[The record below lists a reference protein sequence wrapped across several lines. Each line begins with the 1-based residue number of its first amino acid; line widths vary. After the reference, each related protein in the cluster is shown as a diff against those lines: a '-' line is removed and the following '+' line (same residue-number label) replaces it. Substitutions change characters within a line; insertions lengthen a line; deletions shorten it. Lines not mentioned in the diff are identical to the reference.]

1 MKWIR
6 ILYASVLANLLWAS
20 SALADTVVSF
30 DSIENAAK
38 RSTDLSRQL
47 LVMIFGDVVT
57 NPLSTNATMVGQL
70 FFIFNGIVFVLAVI
84 WFLLISLKHITKAGH
99 TGKVF
104 GSGATPMAVVTTVA
118 GFLFLVPTVSGWSL
132 AQLVFLWAVSVMGI
146 GSANLM
152 TDKIA
157 DLMKSGYSL
166 VMQPVAPQ
174 TVSSA
179 RAIYEMSLCMYATN
193 AELSGMYSQYGKS
206 DTPLMAIKT
215 TTEGFE
221 ITNGSA
227 SCGSARLPAPSKH
240 SLTGWLFAPDV
251 NTDAIESAQRNAMN
265 QMQNTLNQNASSFVT
280 ALLNKQKN
288 GGGTLPD
295 AETAIQQAART
306 YEDSINAVVNAQGNG
321 DELATAMTTE
331 LKRSGWLSLGAWYQ
345 TFATANQKVSDAVAL
360 KPVVSGQSSLGDIGV
375 SDTLNNVMT
384 AYQAQIQNSPYTP
397 PLGTQTTSKETAQTQ
412 DSSDP
417 NAVFVG
423 IFNSPGQ
430 RLTNKI
436 AQLQIGQ
443 DNVNSLQMN
452 PLLKMKAIGDITL
465 VTTESVFITFT
476 AVSAAMKAYN
486 EGVSGFIISVLSFKG
501 STVAKYIVEGISPIM
516 YFILIS
522 LFCVGFSLSLYLP
535 MIPFIF
541 WLAAAANWIVS
552 VLVGATGGSLWAAT
566 HIGTEE
572 EKGSRS
578 AYGYIFLIDAQIRPM
593 LMVLGFA
600 FASLVTVAIG
610 TLLNMLFGPVIANV
624 QSNSITGIASIIGLL
639 MIYARICTT
648 TVSRVFALQVTMP
661 DYVISWLGG
670 REAASI
676 LGGMVESTK
685 NMFAGFSHGLQRAPG
700 IKSDSNASV
709 PNNGQDGI
717 K

>member
-1 MKWIR
+1 MKWLR
-6 ILYASVLANLLWAS
+6 ILCASVLVNVLWAQ
-20 SALADTVVSF
+20 SALADTAVSF
-30 DSIENAAK
+30 DSIETAAK

-57 NPLSTNATMVGQL
+57 DPLSTNATMVGQL
-70 FFIFNGIVFVLAVI
+70 FFIFNGIVFALAVI

-118 GFLFLVPTVSGWSL
+118 GFLFLVPTASGWSL

-179 RAIYEMSLCMYATN
+179 RAIYEMNLCMYATN

-221 ITNGSA
+221 ISNGSA
-227 SCGSARLPAPSKH
+227 SCGSARLPASSKH

-345 TFATANQKVSDAVAL
+345 TFATANQKVNDAVAL
-360 KPVVSGQSSLGDIGV
+360 KPVVSGQSSMGDIGV

-384 AYQAQIQNSPYTP
+384 AYQAQLQNSPYTP
-397 PLGTQTTSKETAQTQ
+397 PLGTQTAKNTQ
-412 DSSDP
+412 EAKDSSNPD
-417 NAVFVG
+417 AVFVNILDKPFLG
-423 IFNSPGQ
+423 
-430 RLTNKI
+430 LTEYI
-436 AQLQIGQ
+436 AKLNIGSNQ
-443 DNVNSLQMN
+443 VNSNQMN
-452 PLLKMKAIGDITL
+452 PLLKMKAIGDYTL
-465 VTTESVFITFT
+465 MSTELVFVTFSAVKISVDTYGNGFT
-476 AVSAAMKAYN
+476 
-486 EGVSGFIISVLSFKG
+486 GIIASVLSLKG
-501 STVAKYIVEGISPIM
+501 SELLKNTINTISPFV
-516 YFILIS
+516 YFILLV
-522 LFCVGFSLSLYLP
+522 LFGIGFSLSIYLP
-535 MIPFIF
+535 LIPFIF
-541 WLAAAANWIVS
+541 WLSAGANWIVS

-593 LMVLGFA
+593 LMVLGFT
-600 FASLVTVAIG
+600 FASLVIVAIG

-624 QSNSITGIASIIGLL
+624 QASSITGIVTLVGLL

-648 TVSRVFALQVTMP
+648 TVTRVFALQVTMP

-676 LGGMVESTK
+676 LGGMAESTK
-685 NMFAGFSHGLQRAPG
+685 NLFAGFSHGLMRTPG
-700 IKSDSNASV
+700 LKSNG
-709 PNNGQDGI
+709 NNKSPDDGQDGI

>member
-1 MKWIR
+1 MKWLR
-6 ILYASVLANLLWAS
+6 ILYAGVLVNLLWVPFAF
-20 SALADTVVSF
+20 ADTTVSF
-30 DSIENAAK
+30 DSIEAAAK

-57 NPLSTNATMVGQL
+57 NPLSTDATMVGQL
-70 FFIFNGIVFVLAVI
+70 FFIFNGIVFALAVI
-84 WFLLISLKHITKAGH
+84 WFLMISLKHITRAGH

-104 GSGATPMAVVTTVA
+104 GSGATPMSVVTTVA

-152 TDKIA
+152 TDRIA
-157 DLMKSGYSL
+157 DLMKQGYSL

-179 RAIYEMSLCMYATN
+179 RAIYEMNLCMYATN
-193 AELSGMYSQYGKS
+193 AGLNSMYSQYGKS
-206 DTPLMAIKT
+206 ETPLMAIKPVT
-215 TTEGFE
+215 DGFE

-227 SCGSARLPAPSKH
+227 SCGSARLPASFKNK
-240 SLTGWLFAPDV
+240 LTGWLFSPDV
-251 NTDAIESAQRNAMN
+251 NTDAIETAQHSAMN
-265 QMQNTLNQNASSFVT
+265 QMQNTLSKDASAFVT
-280 ALLNKQKN
+280 TLLNRQKN
-288 GGGTLPD
+288 GSGTLPD
-295 AETAIQQAART
+295 AETAIQKAART
-306 YEDSINAVVNAQGNG
+306 YEDTINKVANAQGKG
-321 DELATAMTTE
+321 DELATAMTE
-331 LKRSGWLSLGAWYQ
+331 QLKQRGWLALGAWYQ

-384 AYQAQIQNSPYTP
+384 AYQSQLQNSPYTP
-397 PLGTQTTSKETAQTQ
+397 PLGTQTAKTTQEAKDATDTSPVLIAIF
-412 DSSDP
+412 SSP
-417 NAVFVG
+417 M
-423 IFNSPGQ
+423 Q
-430 RLTNKI
+430 KLTNAI
-436 AQLQIGQ
+436 ATYDLGSAQ
-443 DNVNSLQMN
+443 VNSNQMN

-465 VTTESVFITFT
+465 DVAEISLGMFTGAKIAAQVTTKGFWGKVISAFSGNATEGF
-476 AVSAAMKAYN
+476 SAALDA
-486 EGVSGFIISVLSFKG
+486 
-501 STVAKYIVEGISPIM
+501 ISPFI
-516 YFILIS
+516 YFLLLM
-522 LFCVGFSLSLYLP
+522 LFTIGFSLSIYLP
-535 MIPFIF
+535 MVPFIF
-541 WLAAAANWIVS
+541 WLSAAANWIVS

-600 FASLVTVAIG
+600 FASLVIVAIG

-624 QSNSITGIASIIGLL
+624 QASSITGIVSMVGLL
-639 MIYARICTT
+639 MVYARICTT
-648 TVSRVFALQVTMP
+648 TVTRVFALQVTMP

-676 LGGMVESTK
+676 LGGMAESAK
-685 NMFAGFSHGLQRAPG
+685 SIFAGFSHGLQRTPG
-700 IKSDSNASV
+700 VKFNSKSQTPSN
-709 PNNGQDGI
+709 GEDGI

>member
-20 SALADTVVSF
+20 SALADTAVSF

-179 RAIYEMSLCMYATN
+179 RAIYEMNLCMYATN

-215 TTEGFE
+215 TTDGFE

-227 SCGSARLPAPSKH
+227 SCGSARLPASSKN

-360 KPVVSGQSSLGDIGV
+360 KPVVSGQSSMGDIGV

-384 AYQAQIQNSPYTP
+384 AYQAQLQNSPYTP
-397 PLGTQTTSKETAQTQ
+397 PLGTQTAKNTQ
-412 DSSDP
+412 EAKDSSNPD
-417 NAVFVG
+417 AVFVNILDKPFLG
-423 IFNSPGQ
+423 
-430 RLTNKI
+430 LTEYI
-436 AQLQIGQ
+436 AKLNIGSNQ
-443 DNVNSLQMN
+443 VNSNQMN
-452 PLLKMKAIGDITL
+452 PLLKMKAIGDYTL
-465 VTTESVFITFT
+465 MSTELVFVTFSAVKISVDTYGNGFT
-476 AVSAAMKAYN
+476 
-486 EGVSGFIISVLSFKG
+486 GIIASVLSLKG
-501 STVAKYIVEGISPIM
+501 SELLKNTINTISPFV
-516 YFILIS
+516 YFILLV
-522 LFCVGFSLSLYLP
+522 LFGIGFSLSIYLP
-535 MIPFIF
+535 LIPFIF
-541 WLAAAANWIVS
+541 WLSAGANWIVS

-593 LMVLGFA
+593 LMVLGFT
-600 FASLVTVAIG
+600 FASLVIVAIG

-624 QSNSITGIASIIGLL
+624 QASSITGIVTLVGLL

-648 TVSRVFALQVTMP
+648 TVTRVFALQVTMP

-676 LGGMVESTK
+676 LGGMAESTK
-685 NMFAGFSHGLQRAPG
+685 NLFAGFSHGLMRTPG
-700 IKSDSNASV
+700 LKSNG
-709 PNNGQDGI
+709 NNISPDDGQDGI

>member
-20 SALADTVVSF
+20 SALADTAVSF

-70 FFIFNGIVFVLAVI
+70 FFIFNGIVFALAIV

-179 RAIYEMSLCMYATN
+179 RAIYEMNLCMYATN

-227 SCGSARLPAPSKH
+227 SCGSARLPTPSKN

-700 IKSDSNASV
+700 IKSDSNASI

>member
-6 ILYASVLANLLWAS
+6 TLYASVLVNLLWSS
-20 SALADTVVSF
+20 SALADTAVSF
-30 DSIENAAK
+30 DSIEAAAK

-179 RAIYEMSLCMYATN
+179 RAIYEMNLCMYATN
-193 AELSGMYSQYGKS
+193 AELSGMYRQYGKS

-227 SCGSARLPAPSKH
+227 SCGSARLPASSKN

-306 YEDSINAVVNAQGNG
+306 YEDAINAVVNAQGNG

-384 AYQAQIQNSPYTP
+384 VYQAQLQNSPYTP
-397 PLGTQTTSKETAQTQ
+397 PLGTQTAKKTQEAADSVDTSAI
-412 DSSDP
+412 
-417 NAVFVG
+417 FVG
-423 IFNSPGQ
+423 ILGSPMQ
-430 RLTNKI
+430 RFTNAI
-436 AQLQIGQ
+436 ATYDIGSAQ
-443 DNVNSLQMN
+443 VNSNQMN
-452 PLLKMKAIGDITL
+452 PLLKMKAIGDYTL
-465 VTTESVFITFT
+465 GGAEISFGLFT
-476 AVSAAMKAYN
+476 AAKVAAQVSTQGFWGKVIAAFSGNAT
-486 EGVSGFIISVLSFKG
+486 EGFAAILDAVSPAI
-501 STVAKYIVEGISPIM
+501 
-516 YFILIS
+516 YFILFM
-522 LFCVGFSLSLYLP
+522 LFAIGFSLSIYLP
-535 MIPFIF
+535 LIPFIF
-541 WLAAAANWIVS
+541 WLSAAANWIVS
-552 VLVGATGGSLWAAT
+552 VLVGSTGGSLWAAT

-600 FASLVTVAIG
+600 FASLVIVAIG

-624 QSNSITGIASIIGLL
+624 QASSLTGIASIIGLL
-639 MIYARICTT
+639 MIYARTCTT
-648 TVSRVFALQVTMP
+648 TVTRVFALQVTMP

-676 LGGMVESTK
+676 LGGMAESAK
-685 NMFAGFSHGLQRAPG
+685 SIFAGFSHGLQRSPG
-700 IKSDSNASV
+700 VKFNSK
-709 PNNGQDGI
+709 PQGPKNGEDGI

>member
-1 MKWIR
+1 MKWLR
-6 ILYASVLANLLWAS
+6 TLYASVLVSLLWTSFAF
-20 SALADTVVSF
+20 ADTTVSF
-30 DSIENAAK
+30 DSIETAAR

-70 FFIFNGIVFVLAVI
+70 FFIFNGIVFALAVI
-84 WFLLISLKHITKAGH
+84 WFLMISLKHITKAGH

-104 GSGATPMAVVTTVA
+104 GSGATPMSVVTTVA

-157 DLMKSGYSL
+157 DLMQSGYSL

-179 RAIYEMSLCMYATN
+179 RAIYEMNLCMYATN
-193 AELSGMYSQYGKS
+193 AELSSMYSRYGKS
-206 DTPLMAIKT
+206 ETPLMAVKKIPD
-215 TTEGFE
+215 GFE

-227 SCGSARLPAPSKH
+227 SCGSARLPAPHKNN
-240 SLTGWLFAPDV
+240 LTGWLFSPDV
-251 NTDAIESAQRNAMN
+251 NTDVIDTAQRNAMT
-265 QMQNTLNQNASSFVT
+265 QMQNTLSQSASAFVK
-280 ALLNKQKN
+280 ALLNKQKT
-288 GGGTLPD
+288 GSGTLPD
-295 AETAIQQAART
+295 AETAIQQAAHT
-306 YEDSINAVVNAQGNG
+306 YENAINKVVNAQGKGN
-321 DELATAMTTE
+321 ELATAMTE
-331 LKRSGWLSLGAWYQ
+331 QLKQRGWLALGAWYQ

-384 AYQAQIQNSPYTP
+384 AYRAQLQHSTYTP
-397 PLGTQTTSKETAQTQ
+397 PLGTQTAKNTQETKDAADTS
-412 DSSDP
+412 
-417 NAVFVG
+417 AVFIGVFG
-423 IFNSPGQ
+423 YLQNF
-430 RLTNKI
+430 TNTV
-436 AQLQIGQ
+436 ATYDLGSNQ
-443 DNVNSLQMN
+443 VNSDQMN

-465 VTTESVFITFT
+465 GGAEISLGMFTGAKVAAQVTTKGFWGKVI
-476 AVSAAMKAYN
+476 SAFSGNAT
-486 EGVSGFIISVLSFKG
+486 EGFAAALD
-501 STVAKYIVEGISPIM
+501 AISPFI
-516 YFILIS
+516 YFILFM
-522 LFCVGFSLSLYLP
+522 LFAIGFSLSIYLP

-541 WLAAAANWIVS
+541 WLSAAANWIVS

-593 LMVLGFA
+593 LMALGFV
-600 FASLVTVAIG
+600 FASLVIVAIG

-624 QSNSITGIASIIGLL
+624 QANSITGIVSVVGLL
-639 MIYARICTT
+639 MVYARICTT
-648 TVSRVFALQVTMP
+648 TVTRVFALQVTMP

-676 LGGMVESTK
+676 LGGMAESARSI
-685 NMFAGFSHGLQRAPG
+685 FAGFSHGLQRTPGVKFNSKEQAPG
-700 IKSDSNASV
+700 
-709 PNNGQDGI
+709 NGEDGI

>member
-1 MKWIR
+1 MKWLR
-6 ILYASVLANLLWAS
+6 ILCASVLVNVLWAQ
-20 SALADTVVSF
+20 SALADTAVSF
-30 DSIENAAK
+30 DSIEAAAK

-57 NPLSTNATMVGQL
+57 DPLSTNATMVGQL
-70 FFIFNGIVFVLAVI
+70 FFIFNGIVFALAVI

-118 GFLFLVPTVSGWSL
+118 GFLFLVPTASGWSL

-157 DLMKSGYSL
+157 DLMKQGYSL

-179 RAIYEMSLCMYATN
+179 RAIYEMNLCMYATN

-221 ITNGSA
+221 ISNGSA
-227 SCGSARLPAPSKH
+227 SCGSARLPASSKH

-345 TFATANQKVSDAVAL
+345 TFATANQKVNDAVAL
-360 KPVVSGQSSLGDIGV
+360 KPVVSGQSSMGDIGV

-384 AYQAQIQNSPYTP
+384 AYQAQLQNSPYTP
-397 PLGTQTTSKETAQTQ
+397 PLGTQTAKNTQ
-412 DSSDP
+412 EAKDSSNPD
-417 NAVFVG
+417 AVFVNILDKPFLG
-423 IFNSPGQ
+423 
-430 RLTNKI
+430 LTEYI
-436 AQLQIGQ
+436 AKLNIGSNQ
-443 DNVNSLQMN
+443 VNSNQMN
-452 PLLKMKAIGDITL
+452 PLLKMKAIGDYTL
-465 VTTESVFITFT
+465 MSTELVFVTFSAVKISVDTYGNGFT
-476 AVSAAMKAYN
+476 
-486 EGVSGFIISVLSFKG
+486 GIIASVLSLKG
-501 STVAKYIVEGISPIM
+501 SELLKNTINTISPFV
-516 YFILIS
+516 YFILLV
-522 LFCVGFSLSLYLP
+522 LFGIGFSLSIYLP
-535 MIPFIF
+535 LIPFIF
-541 WLAAAANWIVS
+541 WLSAGANWIVS

-593 LMVLGFA
+593 LMVLGFT
-600 FASLVTVAIG
+600 FASLVIVAIG

-624 QSNSITGIASIIGLL
+624 QASSITGIVTLVGLL

-648 TVSRVFALQVTMP
+648 TVTRVFALQVTMP

-676 LGGMVESTK
+676 LGGMAESTK
-685 NMFAGFSHGLQRAPG
+685 NLFAGFSHGLMRTPG
-700 IKSDSNASV
+700 LKSNG
-709 PNNGQDGI
+709 NNKSPDDGQDGI

>member
-1 MKWIR
+1 MKWLR
-6 ILYASVLANLLWAS
+6 ILCASVLVNVLWAQ
-20 SALADTVVSF
+20 SALADTAVSF
-30 DSIENAAK
+30 DSIETAAK

-70 FFIFNGIVFVLAVI
+70 FFIFNGIVFALAVI

-118 GFLFLVPTVSGWSL
+118 GFLFLVPTASGWSL

-157 DLMKSGYSL
+157 DLMKQGYSL

-179 RAIYEMSLCMYATN
+179 RAIYEMNLCMYATN

-215 TTEGFE
+215 TTDGFE

-227 SCGSARLPAPSKH
+227 SCGSARLPVSSKN

-251 NTDAIESAQRNAMN
+251 NTDAIESAQRNAIN
-265 QMQNTLNQNASSFVT
+265 QMQNTLSQNASAFVT

-288 GGGTLPD
+288 GSGTIPD
-295 AETAIQQAART
+295 AETAIQQAARI

-321 DELATAMTTE
+321 DELANAMTTE

-345 TFATANQKVSDAVAL
+345 TFATANQKVNDAVAL
-360 KPVVSGQSSLGDIGV
+360 KPVVSGQSSMGDIGV

-384 AYQAQIQNSPYTP
+384 AYQAQLQNSPYTP
-397 PLGTQTTSKETAQTQ
+397 PLGTQTAKVTQ
-412 DSSDP
+412 EAKDASSPDS
-417 NAVFVG
+417 VFVN
-423 IFNSPGQ
+423 ILDKPLLNF
-430 RLTNKI
+430 TNYI
-436 AQLQIGQ
+436 ANLNIGSDQ
-443 DNVNSLQMN
+443 VNSNQMN
-452 PLLKMKAIGDITL
+452 PLLKMKAIGDYTL
-465 VTTESVFITFT
+465 SSTEVAFISFSAVKVSVDTYANGFT
-476 AVSAAMKAYN
+476 GKIFSL
-486 EGVSGFIISVLSFKG
+486 LSLKG
-501 STVAKYIVEGISPIM
+501 SDLLRNTINTISPFV
-516 YFILIS
+516 YFILLM
-522 LFCVGFSLSLYLP
+522 LFGIGFSLSIYLP

-541 WLAAAANWIVS
+541 WLSAAASWIVS

-600 FASLVTVAIG
+600 FASLVIVAIG
-610 TLLNMLFGPVIANV
+610 TLLNMLFGPTIANV
-624 QSNSITGIASIIGLL
+624 QANSITGIVSLVGLL
-639 MIYARICTT
+639 MIYTRICTT
-648 TVSRVFALQVTMP
+648 TVTRVFALQVTMP

-676 LGGMVESTK
+676 LGGMAESTK
-685 NMFAGFSHGLQRAPG
+685 SIFAG
-700 IKSDSNASV
+700 
-709 PNNGQDGI
+709 
-717 K
+717 

>member
-6 ILYASVLANLLWAS
+6 TLYASVLVNLLWAS
-20 SALADTVVSF
+20 YALADTTVSF

-179 RAIYEMSLCMYATN
+179 RAIYEMNLCMYATN

-227 SCGSARLPAPSKH
+227 SCGSARLPASSKH

-321 DELATAMTTE
+321 DELANAMTTE

-345 TFATANQKVSDAVAL
+345 TFATANQKVSDAVTL
-360 KPVVSGQSSLGDIGV
+360 RPVISGQSALGDIGV
-375 SDTLNNVMT
+375 SGILSDVMT
-384 AYQAQIQNSPYTP
+384 AYRSQEQNSTYTP
-397 PLGTQTTSKETAQTQ
+397 PLGTQTAKDSQATSAEDPISYLISITHNPMLSITNTIATANIG
-412 DSSDP
+412 SD
-417 NAVFVG
+417 
-423 IFNSPGQ
+423 Q
-430 RLTNKI
+430 
-436 AQLQIGQ
+436 
-443 DNVNSLQMN
+443 VNSNQMN
-452 PLLKMKAIGDITL
+452 PLLKMKTVGDKTL
-465 VTTESVFITFT
+465 VATEVIYT
-476 AVSAAMKAYN
+476 AFSAAKIVSDGISNNFVLKVLSLGLVKLPSAIVSAITPLILFLCLVLL
-486 EGVSGFIISVLSFKG
+486 GV
-501 STVAKYIVEGISPIM
+501 A
-516 YFILIS
+516 
-522 LFCVGFSLSLYLP
+522 FSLAIYLP

-541 WLAAAANWIVS
+541 WIAAAANWIVS

-566 HIGTEE
+566 HIGAEE
-572 EKGSRS
+572 DKGSRS

-600 FASLVTVAIG
+600 FASLVIVAIG
-610 TLLNMLFGPVIANV
+610 TLLNMLFAPVLLNV
-624 QSNSITGIASIIGLL
+624 QSSSFTGLASMAGLL
-639 MIYARICTT
+639 MVYARICTT
-648 TVSRVFALQVTMP
+648 SVTRVFALQVTMP

-676 LGGMVESTK
+676 LGGLAESTK
-685 NMFAGFSHGLQRAPG
+685 SIFAGFSRGLQHVPDV
-700 IKSDSNASV
+700 KLNSKNPSN
-709 PNNGQDGI
+709 GEDGI

>member
-1 MKWIR
+1 MKWLR
-6 ILYASVLANLLWAS
+6 ILCASILVNVLWAQ
-20 SALADTVVSF
+20 SAIADTAVSF
-30 DSIENAAK
+30 DSIEAAAK

-70 FFIFNGIVFVLAVI
+70 FFIFNGIVFALAVI

-118 GFLFLVPTVSGWSL
+118 GFLFLVPTASGWSL

-179 RAIYEMSLCMYATN
+179 RAIYEMNLCMYATN

-221 ITNGSA
+221 ISNGSA
-227 SCGSARLPAPSKH
+227 SCGSARLPASSKN

-360 KPVVSGQSSLGDIGV
+360 KPVVSGLSSMGDIGV

-384 AYQAQIQNSPYTP
+384 AYQAQLQNSPYTP
-397 PLGTQTTSKETAQTQ
+397 PLGTQTAKNTQ
-412 DSSDP
+412 EAKDSSNPD
-417 NAVFVG
+417 AVFVNILDKPFLG
-423 IFNSPGQ
+423 
-430 RLTNKI
+430 LTEYI
-436 AQLQIGQ
+436 AKLNIGSNQ
-443 DNVNSLQMN
+443 VNSNQMN
-452 PLLKMKAIGDITL
+452 PLLKMKAIGDYTL
-465 VTTESVFITFT
+465 MSTELVFVTFSAVKISVDTYGTGFT
-476 AVSAAMKAYN
+476 
-486 EGVSGFIISVLSFKG
+486 GIIASVLSLKG
-501 STVAKYIVEGISPIM
+501 SELLKNTINTISPFV
-516 YFILIS
+516 YFILLV
-522 LFCVGFSLSLYLP
+522 LFGIGFSLSIYLP
-535 MIPFIF
+535 LIPFIF
-541 WLAAAANWIVS
+541 WLSAGANWIVS

-593 LMVLGFA
+593 LMVLGFT
-600 FASLVTVAIG
+600 FASLVIVAIG

-624 QSNSITGIASIIGLL
+624 QASSITGIVTLVGLL

-648 TVSRVFALQVTMP
+648 TVTRVFALQVTMP

-676 LGGMVESTK
+676 LGGMAESTK
-685 NMFAGFSHGLQRAPG
+685 NLFAGFSHGLMRTPG
-700 IKSDSNASV
+700 LKSNG
-709 PNNGQDGI
+709 NNKSPDDGQDGI

>member
-1 MKWIR
+1 MKWLR
-6 ILYASVLANLLWAS
+6 ILYASVLVNVLWAQ
-20 SALADTVVSF
+20 SALADTAVSF
-30 DSIENAAK
+30 DSIETAAK

-70 FFIFNGIVFVLAVI
+70 FFIFNGIVFALAVV

-118 GFLFLVPTVSGWSL
+118 GFLFLVPTASGWSL

-157 DLMKSGYSL
+157 DLMKQGYSL

-179 RAIYEMSLCMYATN
+179 RAIYEMNLCMYATN

-227 SCGSARLPAPSKH
+227 SCGTARLPASSKN
-240 SLTGWLFAPDV
+240 SLTGWLFAPNV

-345 TFATANQKVSDAVAL
+345 TFATANQKVNDAVAL
-360 KPVVSGQSSLGDIGV
+360 KPVVSGQSSMGDIGV

-384 AYQAQIQNSPYTP
+384 AYQAQLQNSPYTP
-397 PLGTQTTSKETAQTQ
+397 PLGTQTAKNTQ
-412 DSSDP
+412 EAKDSSNPD
-417 NAVFVG
+417 AVFVNILDKPFLG
-423 IFNSPGQ
+423 
-430 RLTNKI
+430 LTEYI
-436 AQLQIGQ
+436 AKLNIGSNQ
-443 DNVNSLQMN
+443 VNSNQMN
-452 PLLKMKAIGDITL
+452 PLLKMKAIGDYTL
-465 VTTESVFITFT
+465 MSTELVFVTFSAVKISVDTYGNGFT
-476 AVSAAMKAYN
+476 
-486 EGVSGFIISVLSFKG
+486 GIIASVLSLKG
-501 STVAKYIVEGISPIM
+501 SELLKNTINTISPFV
-516 YFILIS
+516 YFILLV
-522 LFCVGFSLSLYLP
+522 LFGIGFSLSIYLP
-535 MIPFIF
+535 LIPFIF
-541 WLAAAANWIVS
+541 WLSAGANWIVS

-593 LMVLGFA
+593 LMVLGFT
-600 FASLVTVAIG
+600 FASLVIVAIG

-624 QSNSITGIASIIGLL
+624 QASSITGIVTLVGLL

-648 TVSRVFALQVTMP
+648 TVTRVFALQVTMP

-676 LGGMVESTK
+676 LGGMAESTK
-685 NMFAGFSHGLQRAPG
+685 NLFAGFSHGLMRTPG
-700 IKSDSNASV
+700 LKSNG
-709 PNNGQDGI
+709 NNKSPEDGQDGI

>member
-1 MKWIR
+1 
-6 ILYASVLANLLWAS
+6 
-20 SALADTVVSF
+20 
-30 DSIENAAK
+30 
-38 RSTDLSRQL
+38 
-47 LVMIFGDVVT
+47 
-57 NPLSTNATMVGQL
+57 
-70 FFIFNGIVFVLAVI
+70 
-84 WFLLISLKHITKAGH
+84 
-99 TGKVF
+99 
-104 GSGATPMAVVTTVA
+104 
-118 GFLFLVPTVSGWSL
+118 
-132 AQLVFLWAVSVMGI
+132 
-146 GSANLM
+146 
-152 TDKIA
+152 
-157 DLMKSGYSL
+157 
-166 VMQPVAPQ
+166 PQ

-179 RAIYEMSLCMYATN
+179 RAIYEMNLCMYATN
-193 AELSGMYSQYGKS
+193 AELSSMYNRYGKS
-206 DTPLMAIKT
+206 ETPLMAVKKIPD
-215 TTEGFE
+215 GFE

-227 SCGSARLPAPSKH
+227 SCGSARLPAPHKNN
-240 SLTGWLFAPDV
+240 LTGWLFSPDV
-251 NTDAIESAQRNAMN
+251 NTDAIDTAQRNAMT
-265 QMQNTLNQNASSFVT
+265 QMQNTLSKSASAFVK
-280 ALLNKQKN
+280 ALLNKQKT
-288 GGGTLPD
+288 GSGTLPD
-295 AETAIQQAART
+295 AETAIQQAAHT
-306 YEDSINAVVNAQGNG
+306 YENAINKVVNAQGKGN
-321 DELATAMTTE
+321 ELATAMTE
-331 LKRSGWLSLGAWYQ
+331 QLKQRGWLALGAWYQ

-384 AYQAQIQNSPYTP
+384 AYRAQLQNSTYTP
-397 PLGTQTTSKETAQTQ
+397 PLGTQTTSKEKAQTQ

-430 RLTNKI
+430 RLTNRI

-443 DNVNSLQMN
+443 GNDNSLQMN

-465 VTTESVFITFT
+465 VSTETIFITFT
-476 AVSAAMKAYN
+476 TVSAAMKAYN
-486 EGVSGFIISVLSFKG
+486 EGVSGFILSVLTFKG
-501 STVAKYIVEGISPIM
+501 SKVAKYIVEGISPIM

-541 WLAAAANWIVS
+541 WIAAAANWIVS
-552 VLVGATGGSLWAAT
+552 VLVGATGGSLWSAT

-600 FASLVTVAIG
+600 FASLVTIAIG

-624 QSNSITGIASIIGLL
+624 QSNSITGIVSIIGLL
-639 MIYARICTT
+639 MVYARICTT

-670 REAASI
+670 REAANI

-685 NMFAGFSHGLQRAPG
+685 NMFAGFSHGLHRAPG
-700 IKSDSNASV
+700 IKSNDNTRV

>member
-1 MKWIR
+1 MKWLR

-20 SALADTVVSF
+20 SALADTAVSF

-179 RAIYEMSLCMYATN
+179 RAIYEMNLCMYATN

-227 SCGSARLPAPSKH
+227 SCGSARLPAPSKN

-306 YEDSINAVVNAQGNG
+306 YEDSINAVANAQGNG

-345 TFATANQKVSDAVAL
+345 TFATANQKVNDAVAL

-501 STVAKYIVEGISPIM
+501 SIVAKYIVEGISPIM

-700 IKSDSNASV
+700 IKSDSNASI

>member
-6 ILYASVLANLLWAS
+6 IFYASVLANLLWAS
-20 SALADTVVSF
+20 SALADTAVSF

-179 RAIYEMSLCMYATN
+179 RAIYEMNLCMYATN

-227 SCGSARLPAPSKH
+227 SCGSARLPASSKN

-321 DELATAMTTE
+321 DELATVMTTE
-331 LKRSGWLSLGAWYQ
+331 LKRSGWISLGAWYQ
-345 TFATANQKVSDAVAL
+345 TFATANQKLNDAVAL

-397 PLGTQTTSKETAQTQ
+397 PLGTQTTSKETTQTQ

-423 IFNSPGQ
+423 IFNAPGQ

-700 IKSDSNASV
+700 IKSDSNASI

>member
-1 MKWIR
+1 MKWLR
-6 ILYASVLANLLWAS
+6 ILYASVLVNVLWAQ
-20 SALADTVVSF
+20 SALADTAVSF
-30 DSIENAAK
+30 DSIETAAK

-57 NPLSTNATMVGQL
+57 DPLSTNATMVGQL
-70 FFIFNGIVFVLAVI
+70 FFIFNGIVLALAVI
-84 WFLLISLKHITKAGH
+84 WFLLISLKHITRAGH

-118 GFLFLVPTVSGWSL
+118 GFLFLVPTASGWSL

-157 DLMKSGYSL
+157 DLMKQGYSL

-179 RAIYEMSLCMYATN
+179 RAIYEMNLCMYATN

-215 TTEGFE
+215 TTDGFE

-227 SCGSARLPAPSKH
+227 SCGSARLPASSKN

-265 QMQNTLNQNASSFVT
+265 QMQNTLSQNASAFVT

-288 GGGTLPD
+288 GSGTVPD

-306 YEDSINAVVNAQGNG
+306 YEDSINAVVNAQGKG
-321 DELATAMTTE
+321 DELAAVMTAE

-345 TFATANQKVSDAVAL
+345 TFATANQKVSDAVVL

-375 SDTLNNVMT
+375 RETLSNVMT
-384 AYQAQIQNSPYTP
+384 AYQTQLQNSHYTP
-397 PLGTQTTSKETAQTQ
+397 PLGTETTSKEKAQTQ
-412 DSSDP
+412 DSSDA

-430 RLTNKI
+430 RLTDKI

-443 DNVNSLQMN
+443 NNVNSLQMN

-476 AVSAAMKAYN
+476 AVTAAMKAYD

-501 STVAKYIVEGISPIM
+501 STIAKHIAESISPIM

-600 FASLVTVAIG
+600 FASLVIVAIG

-676 LGGMVESTK
+676 LGGMAESAK
-685 NMFAGFSHGLQRAPG
+685 SMFAGFSHGLQRAPG
-700 IKSDSNASV
+700 IKSDNNTSV

>member
-20 SALADTVVSF
+20 SALADTAVSF

-179 RAIYEMSLCMYATN
+179 RAIYEMNLCMYATN

-221 ITNGSA
+221 ISNGSA
-227 SCGSARLPAPSKH
+227 SCGSARLPESSKNN
-240 SLTGWLFAPDV
+240 LTGWLFAPDV

-345 TFATANQKVSDAVAL
+345 TFATANQKVNDAVAL
-360 KPVVSGQSSLGDIGV
+360 KPVVSGQSSMGDIGV

-384 AYQAQIQNSPYTP
+384 AYQAQLQNSPYTP
-397 PLGTQTTSKETAQTQ
+397 PLGTQTAKNTQ
-412 DSSDP
+412 EAKDSSNPD
-417 NAVFVG
+417 AVFVNILDKPFLG
-423 IFNSPGQ
+423 
-430 RLTNKI
+430 LTEYI
-436 AQLQIGQ
+436 AKLNIGSNQ
-443 DNVNSLQMN
+443 VNSNQMN
-452 PLLKMKAIGDITL
+452 PLLKMKAIGDYTL
-465 VTTESVFITFT
+465 MSTELVFVTFSAVKISVDTYGNGFT
-476 AVSAAMKAYN
+476 
-486 EGVSGFIISVLSFKG
+486 GIIASVLSLKG
-501 STVAKYIVEGISPIM
+501 SELLKNTINTISPFV
-516 YFILIS
+516 YFILLV
-522 LFCVGFSLSLYLP
+522 LFGIGFSLSIYLP
-535 MIPFIF
+535 LIPFIF
-541 WLAAAANWIVS
+541 WLSAGANWIVS

-593 LMVLGFA
+593 LMVLGFT
-600 FASLVTVAIG
+600 FASLVIVAIG

-624 QSNSITGIASIIGLL
+624 QASSITGIVTLVGLL

-648 TVSRVFALQVTMP
+648 TVTRVFALQVTMP

-676 LGGMVESTK
+676 LGGMAESTK
-685 NMFAGFSHGLQRAPG
+685 NLFAGFSHGLMRTPG
-700 IKSDSNASV
+700 LKSNG
-709 PNNGQDGI
+709 NNKSPDDGQDGI

>member
-1 MKWIR
+1 MKWLR

-20 SALADTVVSF
+20 SALADTAVSF

-179 RAIYEMSLCMYATN
+179 RAIYEMNLCMYATN

-227 SCGSARLPAPSKH
+227 SCGSARLPTPSKN

-384 AYQAQIQNSPYTP
+384 AYQAQLQNSPYTP
-397 PLGTQTTSKETAQTQ
+397 PLGTQTAKNNQEAK
-412 DSSDP
+412 DSSSPDS
-417 NAVFVG
+417 VFVNILDKPFLG
-423 IFNSPGQ
+423 LTEYIAKLNIGSNQLNS
-430 RLTNKI
+430 N
-436 AQLQIGQ
+436 
-443 DNVNSLQMN
+443 QMN
-452 PLLKMKAIGDITL
+452 PLLKMKAIGDYTL
-465 VTTESVFITFT
+465 VSSEAAFITFT
-476 AVSAAMKAYN
+476 AVKVSVDTYA
-486 EGVSGFIISVLSFKG
+486 SGFTGWVASVLSLKG
-501 STVAKYIVEGISPIM
+501 SVFLKNTVSTISPFV
-516 YFILIS
+516 YFILLM
-522 LFCVGFSLSLYLP
+522 LFGIGFSLSIYLP

-541 WLAAAANWIVS
+541 WLSAAANWIVS
-552 VLVGATGGSLWAAT
+552 VLVGSTGGSLWAAT

-593 LMVLGFA
+593 LMVLGFL
-600 FASLVTVAIG
+600 FASLVVVAIG
-610 TLLNMLFGPVIANV
+610 TLLNMLFGPTIANV
-624 QSNSITGIASIIGLL
+624 QASSITGVVTMVGLL

-648 TVSRVFALQVTMP
+648 TVTRVFALQVTMP

-676 LGGMVESTK
+676 LGGMAESTK
-685 NMFAGFSHGLQRAPG
+685 NLFAGFSHGLMRTPG
-700 IKSDSNASV
+700 LKSNGKDKS

>member
-1 MKWIR
+1 MDRRLI
-6 ILYASVLANLLWAS
+6 YVNH
-20 SALADTVVSF
+20 ADSCMQG
-30 DSIENAAK
+30 I
-38 RSTDLSRQL
+38 
-47 LVMIFGDVVT
+47 
-57 NPLSTNATMVGQL
+57 STNATMVGQL
-70 FFIFNGIVFVLAVI
+70 FFIFNGIVLALAVI
-84 WFLLISLKHITKAGH
+84 WFLLISLKHITRAGH

-118 GFLFLVPTVSGWSL
+118 GFLFLVPTASGWSL

-157 DLMKSGYSL
+157 DLMKQGYSL

-179 RAIYEMSLCMYATN
+179 RAIYEMNLCMYATN
-193 AELSGMYSQYGKS
+193 AELSGMYNQYGKS

-215 TTEGFE
+215 TTDGFE

-227 SCGSARLPAPSKH
+227 SCGSARLPVSSKN

-265 QMQNTLNQNASSFVT
+265 QMQNTLSQNASAFVT

-288 GGGTLPD
+288 GSGTIPD
-295 AETAIQQAART
+295 AETAIQQAARI

-321 DELATAMTTE
+321 DELANAMTTE

-345 TFATANQKVSDAVAL
+345 TFATANQKVNDAVAL
-360 KPVVSGQSSLGDIGV
+360 KPVVSGQSSMGDIGV

-384 AYQAQIQNSPYTP
+384 AYHAQLQNSPYTP
-397 PLGTQTTSKETAQTQ
+397 PLGTQTAKVTQ
-412 DSSDP
+412 EAKDASSPDS
-417 NAVFVG
+417 VFVN
-423 IFNSPGQ
+423 ILDKPLLNF
-430 RLTNKI
+430 TNYI
-436 AQLQIGQ
+436 ANLNIGSDQ
-443 DNVNSLQMN
+443 VNSNQMN
-452 PLLKMKAIGDITL
+452 PLLKMKAIGDYTL
-465 VTTESVFITFT
+465 SSTEVAFISFSAVKVSVDTYANGFT
-476 AVSAAMKAYN
+476 GKIFSL
-486 EGVSGFIISVLSFKG
+486 LSLKG
-501 STVAKYIVEGISPIM
+501 SDLLRNTINTISPFV
-516 YFILIS
+516 YFILLM
-522 LFCVGFSLSLYLP
+522 LFGIGFSLSIYLP

-541 WLAAAANWIVS
+541 WLSAAASWIVS

-600 FASLVTVAIG
+600 FA
-610 TLLNMLFGPVIANV
+610 
-624 QSNSITGIASIIGLL
+624 
-639 MIYARICTT
+639 
-648 TVSRVFALQVTMP
+648 MP
-661 DYVISWLGG
+661 SYSCDRNIVKYVIW
-670 REAASI
+670 
-676 LGGMVESTK
+676 
-685 NMFAGFSHGLQRAPG
+685 
-700 IKSDSNASV
+700 
-709 PNNGQDGI
+709 PNYC
-717 K
+717 